1 MNRKEPLIVGLLK
14 SIIGHA
20 EGASGATS
28 LARVLLAFEN
38 ESISANLHL
47 DQIKNTIK
55 PFCPPLYPIRENIV
69 YKPGIHFKKDR
80 FISDPLFWSIGIA
93 AINNLGLG
101 GVNAHAILE
110 PNYKVKTEDNL
121 KIADTIP
128 RIVNICCRT
137 EGAFQQMCKW
147 IEDNPQR
154 ISRDFLAL
162 LADTMRYKPSINST
176 GLPYRGMTAIN
187 LL

>member
-1 MNRKEPLIVGLLK
+1 MK

-38 ESISANLHL
+38 ECISANLHL
-47 DQIKNTIK
+47 DQMKNTIK
-55 PFCPPLYPIRENIV
+55 PFCPPLHPIRENTK
-69 YKPGIHFKKDR
+69 YKPGIHFE
-80 FISDPLFWSIGIA
+80 IINYNLFLNIWFTGIV

-101 GVNAHAILE
+101 GVNVHALFE
-110 PNYKVKTEDNL
+110 PNYKVENEDNL

-137 EGAFQQMCKW
+137 EEAFHQMCKW

-154 ISRDFLAL
+154 VSREFLAL
-162 LADTMRYKPSINST
+162 FADTIRYKPSIN
-176 GLPYRGMTAIN
+176 
-187 LL
+187 